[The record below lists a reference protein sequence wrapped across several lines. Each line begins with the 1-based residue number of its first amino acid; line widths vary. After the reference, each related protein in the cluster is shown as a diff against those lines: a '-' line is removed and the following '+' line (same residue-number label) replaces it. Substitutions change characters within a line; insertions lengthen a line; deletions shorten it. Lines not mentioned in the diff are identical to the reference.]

1 MNSMDGSTEAF
12 TESASYPQIKQ
23 PIPQL
28 SEISTEHMI
37 PRVSRAMQALKTCC
51 ALHYP
56 ECGKCQ
62 LNKELQLSIGCN
74 ESVCRCRAIPKQWVI
89 E

>member
-1 MNSMDGSTEAF
+1 MNLTEDCSGHSD
-12 TESASYPQIKQ
+12 ESASYPQIKQ

-28 SEISTEHMI
+28 DEISTEHMI
-37 PRVSRAMQALKTCC
+37 PLVSRAMQALKTCC
-51 ALHYP
+51 ELHYP